1 MAPMRGWG
9 QRGTRLIAHVPHG
22 HWRTMTFVAALRC
35 DRIDAPWVLNGPI
48 NANAFLTY
56 VEKELVKTLSPND
69 IVVLDNLG
77 SHKGQAVR
85 QAIRRVGA
93 RIIFLPLQPRSQS
106 HRATLLKD
114 QAGHENRHG
123 AIRRRRSQRSRPD
136 HQGNPTIRMR
146 QLHPERR
153 VQVNLNA
160 KCSRSCPL
168 KMQTPQPA

>member
-1 MAPMRGWG
+1 
-9 QRGTRLIAHVPHG
+9 
-22 HWRTMTFVAALRC
+22 MTFVAALRC

-93 RIIFLPLQPRSQS
+93 RIIFLPPYSPDLNPIEQLFSKIKQAMRTAMARSEDAVHNALAQTIMAIPS
-106 HRATLLKD
+106 SECASYI
-114 QAGHENRHG
+114 QNAGY
-123 AIRRRRSQRSRPD
+123 RS
-136 HQGNPTIRMR
+136 T
-146 QLHPERR
+146 
-153 VQVNLNA
+153 
-160 KCSRSCPL
+160 
-168 KMQTPQPA
+168 